1 MNETKNAALY
11 AVKSKNL
18 NPEERSK
25 TFEEVALGY
34 DEEQAAEEAR
44 RCLGCKNPACVEGC
58 PVHVDIPHFIAAV
71 KRSEFDKAYSLI
83 TADNALP
90 AVTGRVC
97 PQEKQCECRCVRGV
111 KGEPVSIG
119 LLERFVADYHA
130 GKLAGGGSEEKKC
143 AYNAINEQNQ
153 GENRAQSAEK
163 KNMKVAVIGSG
174 PSGLAAAGEL
184 CSRGYEVTVFEAL
197 HKAGGVLAYGIPEF
211 RLPKKV
217 VNGEVERLKEKGVKF
232 VLNAVAGKSFTLN
245 DLKNDGYKAI
255 FLGTGAGLPSF
266 MNIEGEDLAGVFAAN
281 EFLTRI
287 NLMEAFKP
295 GSSTPVVK
303 GGKAIIVGGGNV
315 AMDAARSAL
324 RLGSDVTLVYRRT
337 EKELPARR
345 AEYEHAVE
353 EGVKFA
359 FLTNPIAF
367 LGENGRVTAVKLQ
380 KMKLSEP
387 DASGRARPIPE
398 EGADFILPCDY
409 AVMAI
414 GTSPNPLIKNATP
427 ELEVGARGT
436 VTVNEESATSIPFVY
451 AGGDAVSGAA
461 TVILAMGAGKKAAKA
476 IDEKLSECSADNE
489 K

>member
-1 MNETKNAALY
+1 MSEIKNAALY

-18 NPEERSK
+18 NPEERNK
-25 TFEEVALGY
+25 TFDEVALGY
-34 DEEQAAEEAR
+34 DEEQAVAEAQ

-58 PVHVDIPHFIAAV
+58 PVHVNIPNFIAAV
-71 KRSEFDKAYSLI
+71 KSGNFDEAYSRI

-97 PQEKQCECRCVRGV
+97 PQEKQCECRCVRGI
-111 KGEPVSIG
+111 KGDPVSIG

-130 GKLAGGGSEEKKC
+130 KKVAVEASESEKR
-143 AYNAINEQNQ
+143 AYNAINAQNES
-153 GENRAQSAEK
+153 ENGSHSIEK
-163 KNMKVAVIGSG
+163 KNIKVAVIGSG

-184 CSRGYEVTVFEAL
+184 CARGYDVTVFEAL

-217 VNGEVERLKEKGVKF
+217 VNGEVERLKGMGVKF
-232 VLNAVAGKSFTLN
+232 VLNAVAGKSFSLD
-245 DLKNDGYKAI
+245 DLKADGYSAV

-266 MNIEGEDLAGVFAAN
+266 MNIPGEDLAGVFAAN

-287 NLMEAFKP
+287 NLMEAFKEN
-295 GSSTPVVK
+295 SSTPVVK

-359 FLTNPIAF
+359 FLTNPIEF
-367 LGENGRVTAVKLQ
+367 IGENGRVTAVKLQ
-380 KMKLSEP
+380 KMRLSES
-387 DASGRARPIPE
+387 DASGRARPVPV
-398 EGADFILPCDY
+398 EGGEFVLPCDY

-414 GTSPNPLIKNATP
+414 GTSPNPLIKNSTP

-436 VTVNEESATSIPFVY
+436 ITVNDELATSIPFVY

-461 TVILAMGAGKKAAKA
+461 TVILAMGAGKKAAKS
-476 IDEKLSECSADNE
+476 IDEKLSQKAE
-489 K
+489 